1 MSAEEIAP
9 ATWLRLCAE
18 QGAVSLLGLAARW
31 GVFGEVRTWEKAPD
45 LLCVT
50 RGVGKFEVW
59 SRWESPALAKP
70 ELMNTMY
77 VRRS

>member
-9 ATWLRLCAE
+9 EVWRKLCVE
-18 QGAVSLLGLAARW
+18 QGAVSLLGLAALW

-59 SRWESPALAKP
+59 KRWDSPTLAKP
-70 ELMNTMY
+70 EMMDTMY